1 MMDLIGSKIRV
12 GTMCCFLLLSL
23 LFAVSFFHPR
33 DAHAAQ
39 ATLSWVAPT
48 TNTDGTPL
56 TDLAGYKI
64 HYGTASGNYSSA
76 INVGNTTTSAV
87 SNLNDGATYYFAV
100 TAYDTSGME
109 SAYSNEVSK
118 TTAAVQQYTL
128 SVSKSGTGSGTVT
141 SSSGGINCGT
151 VCSAAYSAGAVT
163 TLTAAPASGTT
174 FTGWSGGGCTGTGT
188 CSLSMNSNVAV
199 TGSFAATVN
208 SYTITA
214 TSGGGGTITPSGVVS
229 VNKGTSKTFTV
240 APATNYQIA
249 NVQVDGASVGA
260 ISSYTFNNVSSNH
273 TVSVTFNPVL
283 LSCGSQPVKISSTYY
298 SSIQTAYSAARSG
311 ADIQIV
317 GTSLSETPT
326 LSRSVTL
333 TLHGGYD
340 CGFADDSLYSV
351 IDGALTISRGTVIID
366 NIIII

>member
-1 MMDLIGSKIRV
+1 MPLSTGSVFSFGRKSS
-12 GTMCCFLLLSL
+12 FSL
-23 LFAVSFFHPR
+23 LGIFALLVFVAFVLPTR

-48 TNTDGTPL
+48 TNVDGTPL

-208 SYTITA
+208 SYTISATA
-214 TSGGGGTITPSGVVS
+214 GKGGRVTPSGSVS
-229 VNKGTSKTFTV
+229 VNGGTNITFTMKPSSGYAV
-240 APATNYQIA
+240 SD
-249 NVQVDGASVGA
+249 VKVDGVSVGA
-260 ISSYTFNNVSSNH
+260 PTTYTFSNVTANH
-273 TVSVTFNPVL
+273 TIAVSFVRD
-283 LSCGSQPVKISSTYY
+283 Y
-298 SSIQTAYSAARSG
+298 
-311 ADIQIV
+311 
-317 GTSLSETPT
+317 
-326 LSRSVTL
+326 
-333 TLHGGYD
+333 H
-340 CGFADDSLYSV
+340 
-351 IDGALTISRGTVIID
+351 RGKH
-366 NIIII
+366 